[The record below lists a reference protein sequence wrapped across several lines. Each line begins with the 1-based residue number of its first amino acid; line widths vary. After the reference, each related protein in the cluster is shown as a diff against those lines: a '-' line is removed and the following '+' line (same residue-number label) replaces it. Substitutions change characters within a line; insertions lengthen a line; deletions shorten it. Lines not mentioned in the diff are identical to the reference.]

1 MPAGC
6 GREQITMARTLA
18 ALPAGSRITDYI
30 SLGVVAKFF
39 PVEKI
44 HEVLEQTRRASVRER
59 DLPAHVVVYYVIA
72 LALYMRSSYRE
83 VLRCLLEGVQWLLD
97 PSVAVKVAGKSGIS
111 QARSRLGSEPLRKLY
126 EAIVEPI
133 ATKRTKGAWYR
144 QWRLISLDGSTL
156 DTADTVENE
165 KAFGR
170 PGASRGSSA
179 FPKIRFVALLEN
191 GTHVL
196 WAARMSKY
204 RTAETTL
211 AQQVLPALRPG
222 MLCLADRFFPG
233 YKLWRMAAR
242 TRADLLWRIRQNA
255 RLDIDRRL
263 PDGSYLSRI
272 YLSTSDRRNQR
283 KGIVVRVIDYRLKD
297 VKDAEAIYR
306 LITTILDPTLAPA
319 QELAALYHERWE
331 VGVSSQ
337 GHIVQSVQDRPRPK
351 DSGLVA
357 GEASWRASKTT
368 EPSDN
373 ILGKECAQ
381 RTRLQRTV
389 NADVASLHESPVAE
403 TVYNVR
409 KQQGLA
415 ETSPTRR
422 LSPAGYQRR
431 HGVKEDVE
439 TGETLGAWRRKLV
452 EEMTAITVSGKC
464 SHRHQGGGSGRS
476 TVDGRAAKR
485 ARREGPGP
493 VSTPL
498 TKVRQG

>member
-1 MPAGC
+1 MLAGC

-331 VGVSSQ
+331 VETALDELKTHLRGAQ
-337 GHIVQSVQDRPRPK
+337 IVLR
-351 DSGLVA
+351 
-357 GEASWRASKTT
+357 SKTP
-368 EPSDN
+368 ELVQQEFWGLLMAHYA
-373 ILGKECAQ
+373 IRGLM
-381 RTRLQRTV
+381 
-389 NADVASLHESPVAE
+389 HEAALKANEDPD
-403 TVYNVR
+403 
-409 KQQGLA
+409 
-415 ETSPTRR
+415 R
-422 LSPAGYQRR
+422 LSFLHSVRVVQRR
-431 HGVKEDVE
+431 MARYVAIPPS
-439 TGETLGAWRRKLV
+439 GEKDLARSDPRRD
-452 EEMTAITVSGKC
+452 S
-464 SHRHQGGGSGRS
+464 
-476 TVDGRAAKR
+476 
-485 ARREGPGP
+485 
-493 VSTPL
+493 
-498 TKVRQG
+498 